1 MELTVAAIVGITLHY
16 RYHTRAGGRCG
27 VVLHGCVEVIELDF
41 FKVSVWRVFVPV
53 SVPTST
59 RVHVYTSAVPG
70 KEYRLGLYQLPTR
83 VVYVCMSFILHC
95 LQINGRA
102 SRVRVDRASS
112 VFVLHALAAWVSR
125 RRRRTTRS
133 K

>member
-1 MELTVAAIVGITLHY
+1 M
-16 RYHTRAGGRCG
+16 
-27 VVLHGCVEVIELDF
+27 VLHGCVEVIELDF

-83 VVYVCMSFILHC
+83 VVYVCMYVIHFTLFT
-95 LQINGRA
+95 NK
-102 SRVRVDRASS
+102 
-112 VFVLHALAAWVSR
+112 WK
-125 RRRRTTRS
+125 S
-133 K
+133 KPGPGGQG